1 MNQSTGFTIEVQS
14 QKKSKCWRI
23 WQQIN
28 LERTL
33 GWLLKIHG
41 SWMTLDMLRHSSE
54 VQIRGTSSMNLA
66 IHQLNEQASPKHIST
81 ICLEMLEEIS
91 REITSHSI
99 EMPCLYSMIQV
110 ILKQL
115 KKQRVINCWWSNIW
129 IFNVYAAATALT
141 SWSFVKFK
149 TKIHKMTIIHVF
161 YFINFV
167 LNYTP
172 LQLLKWENCKFAS
185 EIWKSASE
193 FAAFCMT
200 VNLFYFMWFYFFS
213 SYFSFLS

>member
-1 MNQSTGFTIEVQS
+1 MKKLNINNHITHQLKQISLAKVKSYLKRLAKLKGFRSSQVVFSKTKLCSRHKLMNQSTGFTIEVPS

-28 LERTL
+28 LKRTL
-33 GWLLKIHG
+33 GWLLKILG

-99 EMPCLYSMIQV
+99 EMPC
-110 ILKQL
+110 
-115 KKQRVINCWWSNIW
+115 
-129 IFNVYAAATALT
+129 
-141 SWSFVKFK
+141 
-149 TKIHKMTIIHVF
+149 
-161 YFINFV
+161 
-167 LNYTP
+167 
-172 LQLLKWENCKFAS
+172 
-185 EIWKSASE
+185 
-193 FAAFCMT
+193 
-200 VNLFYFMWFYFFS
+200 
-213 SYFSFLS
+213 